1 MGKVYRRQRIEG
13 VTVPAVIH
21 NRQYFWLNMAVYE
34 DGTIS
39 CWEKTDLCDVIRQL
53 ERGWLTFGVPAGS
66 ALSVH
71 GLCTL
76 DIISANWKFDNES
89 FRQFIETTVRSINP
103 EMANIYETTPREKEK
118 WKGLPV
124 SLSASPTPFK
134 AGEKFCCQT
143 LDGEQ
148 MNVFLRHNGEIL
160 LTSVTA
166 YSDGTFSVDSL
177 DGEEYISTERIRELF
192 KEDTLCVSPND
203 NETVSFGALGTA
215 VCKAN
220 YTVKKAEK
228 IKEIENASL
237 RLMKKPDAFQNAK
250 NAYIAYLIEPT
261 EPNKEK
267 LRLAYESVPEHQRM
281 YLDMVAR
288 DRDYI
293 RILYTNEKREV

>member
-21 NRQYFWLNMAVYE
+21 NRQYFWLDMAVYE

-76 DIISANWKFDNES
+76 DIISANWNFDNES

-118 WKGLPV
+118 WKGQPV
-124 SLSASPTPFK
+124 GFSASPTPFK
-134 AGEKFCCQT
+134 AGEKFCGQT

-148 MNVFLRHNGEIL
+148 MNVFLRHDGEIL

-203 NETVSFGALGTA
+203 NEAVSFGALGTA

-237 RLMKKPDAFQNAK
+237 RLMNKPDAFQNAK

>member
-21 NRQYFWLNMAVYE
+21 NRQYFWLDMAVYE

-76 DIISANWKFDNES
+76 DIISANWNFDNES

-118 WKGLPV
+118 WKGQPV
-124 SLSASPTPFK
+124 GFSASPTPFK
-134 AGEKFCCQT
+134 AGEKFCGQT

-148 MNVFLRHNGEIL
+148 MNVFLRKNGGIL

-166 YSDGTFSVDSL
+166 YSDGTFSVDGL
-177 DGEEYISTERIRELF
+177 DGEEYLSTERIRGLF

-203 NETVSFGALGTA
+203 NETVSFGLLGTA

-237 RLMKKPDAFQNAK
+237 RLMNKPDAFQNAK

-261 EPNKEK
+261 EPNKDK